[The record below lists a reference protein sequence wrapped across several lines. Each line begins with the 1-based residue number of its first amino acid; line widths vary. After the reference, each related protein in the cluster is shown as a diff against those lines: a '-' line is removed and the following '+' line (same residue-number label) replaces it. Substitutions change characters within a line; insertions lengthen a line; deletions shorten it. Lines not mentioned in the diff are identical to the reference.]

1 MTGQGGSMPQAI
13 RFELTSPEILA
24 PVLHQAC
31 EETPAYRGKTTPE
44 SAYQGLGKFDCYGIY
59 LAEKLIGGIIF
70 RGDEGH
76 IAVLADF
83 RTRWAGKAFYRF
95 MRMQV
100 MGRGVIQV
108 RCGNPDALP
117 FIKVLERRGFVCLN
131 DS

>member
-1 MTGQGGSMPQAI
+1 MPQAI
-13 RFELTSPEILA
+13 QFELTTPEALA

-31 EETPAYRGKTTPE
+31 EETPVYRGKTTLE
-44 SAYQGLGKFDCYGIY
+44 SAYQGLAKFDCYGMY
-59 LAEKLIGGIIF
+59 LSGTLIGGAIF
-70 RGDEGH
+70 RGVEGH
-76 IAVLADF
+76 IAVLAAY
-83 RTRWAGKAFYRF
+83 RNRWAGKAFYRF